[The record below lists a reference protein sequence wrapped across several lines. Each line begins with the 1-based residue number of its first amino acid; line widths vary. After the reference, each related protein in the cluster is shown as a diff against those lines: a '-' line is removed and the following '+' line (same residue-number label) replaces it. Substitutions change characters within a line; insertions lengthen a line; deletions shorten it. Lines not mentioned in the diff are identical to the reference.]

1 VGETIVDGEP
11 FLERRRAGVGTNCK
25 AFFKVSDSYMTGK
38 WHVCKVNLV
47 HNHDLSPES
56 SFLIPAFRYI
66 PIRYQNML
74 EYNEDQGMAPG
85 DNIEI
90 VFKIAGGYSKGTFT
104 RKDARNHLDKYRRSK
119 LRAIGGDDA
128 VTLTESF
135 EKNKLSDPNLFF
147 SYKLTD
153 EGRLWNIFWADGRG
167 RAAYKYFH
175 DVVVM
180 DATYLTNR

>member
-1 VGETIVDGEP
+1 
-11 FLERRRAGVGTNCK
+11 
-25 AFFKVSDSYMTGK
+25 
-38 WHVCKVNLV
+38 
-47 HNHDLSPES
+47 
-56 SFLIPAFRYI
+56 
-66 PIRYQNML
+66 
-74 EYNEDQGMAPG
+74 
-85 DNIEI
+85 
-90 VFKIAGGYSKGTFT
+90 
-104 RKDARNHLDKYRRSK
+104 